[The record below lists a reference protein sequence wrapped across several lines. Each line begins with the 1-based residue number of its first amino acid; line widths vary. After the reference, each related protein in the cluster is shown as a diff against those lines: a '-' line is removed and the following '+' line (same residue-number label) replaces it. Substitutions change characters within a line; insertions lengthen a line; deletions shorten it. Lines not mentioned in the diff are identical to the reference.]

1 MLMRFF
7 LTALIFISTSLFA
20 DNHRCED
27 RGNDPEI
34 CDLFD
39 EVSDTFQEEILE
51 VLVVGGVLIA
61 VTAYAIAEGTS
72 KNEDIKYDF
81 LTNKIIFST
90 GSKLDNLEINFSS
103 QISQDFFPKNNLHSS
118 DNLYLGFKYRF

>member
-39 EVSDTFQEEILE
+39 EVSDTFQEEILK
-51 VLVVGGVLIA
+51 VLVVGGVLVA

-90 GSKLDNLEINFSS
+90 GSILDNLEINFSNPS
-103 QISQDFFPKNNLHSS
+103 INSHYQFIPSIQESY
-118 DNLYLGFKYRF
+118 YLGFTWKY

>member
-1 MLMRFF
+1 MSMRFF

-27 RGNDPEI
+27 RGNDLEV

-51 VLVVGGVLIA
+51 VLVVGTVLVA
-61 VTAYAIAEGTS
+61 ASAYAIAKGTS
-72 KNEDIKYDF
+72 KDEDIEYDF
-81 LTNKIIFST
+81 STNKIIFRT
-90 GSKLDNLEINFSS
+90 GSKLDNLEIDFSNPFINS
-103 QISQDFFPKNNLHSS
+103 HYEFMPSIQESY
-118 DNLYLGFKYRF
+118 YLGFTWKY

>member
-27 RGNDPEI
+27 RGNDPEV

-51 VLVVGGVLIA
+51 VLVVGGVLVA

-90 GSKLDNLEINFSS
+90 GSKLDNLEINFTKPFS
-103 QISQDFFPKNNLHSS
+103 NNY
-118 DNLYLGFKYRF
+118 DKFMPNGFEEHYFGLTWSY